1 MIFFGFLGITTPWLL
16 LAFILLPVLW
26 FVLRAV
32 PPAAKRRR
40 FPGVTLLLELR
51 DYDTEPDNTPWW
63 LLLLRT
69 IIISCLIV
77 GFSEPFLNFD
87 SIDDKNADLLV
98 IMDGSW
104 ADAPNWKSQ
113 KKEALR
119 VVQQAKNSGQKVA
132 FLQLTDPI
140 ESLVFSAA
148 SDAQRQIQAAEPN
161 AWLPNIN
168 SAEILTN
175 LDNFDTYWIASAVQ
189 WPRQSEFI
197 EVLLD
202 KGNVRV
208 SQTSTA
214 LFGLLPISFTE
225 QGIKVTGTR
234 LKSKSTQQVPIN
246 IMGLDPSGVE
256 RLLQASVLNFEV
268 GMLQASEAIKLPKEI
283 RNRITRIMVVG
294 QQSAVGV
301 RVLGDNNSR
310 SEVAIISGGFGAR
323 EGLKLLSQ
331 EHYLTK
337 ALELSNDLIDGTI
350 EDILLANPD
359 AIILT
364 DIVKISARAA
374 ISEWI
379 ERGGTLIRFAGPNL
393 AAANHDLQKTD
404 DLMPVKLRRGG
415 RSLGGAMSWGS
426 PKTLQPFE
434 EDTPFF
440 GLPTPTEVKV
450 TAQVLAQ
457 PSPMLSTHVIARLS
471 DGTPLVTQKKLGQGR
486 VVLFHITANTE
497 WSNLPISGLFVSMLD
512 RLVSNGAKASF
523 EPVALAGTTWKLSQE
538 LSAFGK
544 LKSAGDRAG
553 IDGQSLI
560 DKGITSKSPPGI
572 YEKETLRWTINLLK
586 DDSNFKPPN
595 WPSLVDLVGPL
606 ISPLQS
612 LTALFLLVALV
623 LLAFDVLISL
633 WMSGKLLG
641 VGTIFAALL
650 ALLSLTPEN
659 TRAQT
664 VSDRSIIATRDVVLA
679 YVRTGDV
686 RQDEISSAGL
696 LGLSLALNQ
705 RTSIEPVTPLGVS
718 LAVDELS
725 FYPFLYWP
733 ITPAQKTPTADE
745 LQKLNR
751 YLKGG
756 GLILFDTKDADISK
770 FGQSTIEAQTLKE
783 ITVGLNLPPLS
794 LISRDHVLTRSF
806 YLLQEFPGRYAGTE
820 VWLEASSAKE
830 NTINKKPFR
839 NSNDGVTPV
848 IIGGNDW
855 ASAWAVDSSGQPLL
869 PVGRGVSGERQREIA
884 LRFGINLIMHVL
896 TGNYKS
902 DQVHVPAL
910 LDRLGK

>member
-1 MIFFGFLGITTPWLL
+1 
-16 LAFILLPVLW
+16 
-26 FVLRAV
+26 
-32 PPAAKRRR
+32 
-40 FPGVTLLLELR
+40 
-51 DYDTEPDNTPWW
+51 
-63 LLLLRT
+63 
-69 IIISCLIV
+69 
-77 GFSEPFLNFD
+77 
-87 SIDDKNADLLV
+87 
-98 IMDGSW
+98 
-104 ADAPNWKSQ
+104 
-113 KKEALR
+113 
-119 VVQQAKNSGQKVA
+119 
-132 FLQLTDPI
+132 
-140 ESLVFSAA
+140 
-148 SDAQRQIQAAEPN
+148 
-161 AWLPNIN
+161 
-168 SAEILTN
+168 
-175 LDNFDTYWIASAVQ
+175 
-189 WPRQSEFI
+189 
-197 EVLLD
+197 
-202 KGNVRV
+202 
-208 SQTSTA
+208 
-214 LFGLLPISFTE
+214 
-225 QGIKVTGTR
+225 
-234 LKSKSTQQVPIN
+234 
-246 IMGLDPSGVE
+246 
-256 RLLQASVLNFEV
+256 
-268 GMLQASEAIKLPKEI
+268 
-283 RNRITRIMVVG
+283 
-294 QQSAVGV
+294 
-301 RVLGDNNSR
+301 
-310 SEVAIISGGFGAR
+310 
-323 EGLKLLSQ
+323 
-331 EHYLTK
+331 
-337 ALELSNDLIDGTI
+337 
-350 EDILLANPD
+350 
-359 AIILT
+359 
-364 DIVKISARAA
+364 
-374 ISEWI
+374 
-379 ERGGTLIRFAGPNL
+379 
-393 AAANHDLQKTD
+393 
-404 DLMPVKLRRGG
+404 MPVNLRRGG

-538 LSAFGK
+538 LSAFGQ

-586 DDSNFKPPN
+586 DNSNFKPPN

-606 ISPLQS
+606 ISPPQS
-612 LTALFLLVALV
+612 LKALFLLVALV

-855 ASAWAVDSSGQPLL
+855 ASAWAVDNSGQPLL